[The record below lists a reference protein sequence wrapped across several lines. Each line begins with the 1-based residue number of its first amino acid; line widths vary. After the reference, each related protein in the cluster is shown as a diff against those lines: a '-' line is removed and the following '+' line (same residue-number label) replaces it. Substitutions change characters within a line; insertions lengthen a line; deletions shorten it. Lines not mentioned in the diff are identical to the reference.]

1 MEINVNGSARHC
13 DAPASS
19 MAVYVLRNDLGLSGV
34 RLGCGEGH
42 CGACTVLVDG
52 RPATTCDMQLAALE
66 GRQVT
71 TPEGIGAGGQ
81 LHPVQAAL
89 LEHQAGQCGFC
100 LSGILMTAVALVER
114 ERTPSEQE
122 VRAALDQHLC
132 RCGSHH
138 RILQAV
144 LAAVRKAHPA

>member
-19 MAVYVLRNDLGLSGV
+19 IAVYVLRNDLGLYGV

-42 CGACTVLVDG
+42 CGACMVLVDG
-52 RPATTCDMQLAALE
+52 RPATTCDMQLSALE
-66 GRQVT
+66 GKQVT

-81 LHPVQAAL
+81 PHPVQAAL

-100 LSGILMTAVALVER
+100 LSGILMTAVALLER
-114 ERTPSEQE
+114 DRSPSEQE
-122 VRAALDQHLC
+122 VRAALDKHLC

-144 LAAVRKAHPA
+144 LAARKVQPA